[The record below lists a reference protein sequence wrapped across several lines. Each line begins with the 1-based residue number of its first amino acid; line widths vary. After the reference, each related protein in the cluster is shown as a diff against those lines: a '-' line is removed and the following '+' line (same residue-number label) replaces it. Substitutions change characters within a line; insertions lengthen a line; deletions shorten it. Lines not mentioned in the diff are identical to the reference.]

1 MNNIRLYKQVK
12 DLHLGEWLLS
22 QTPVEELDETK
33 FTTESNVQFFGC
45 PIHANYKTI
54 FHWSI

>member
-1 MNNIRLYKQVK
+1 VK

-33 FTTESNVQFFGC
+33 FTTESNVQILWVPHSC
-45 PIHANYKTI
+45 KL
-54 FHWSI
+54 